1 MGVPDG
7 LDWIGRYW
15 GKARP
20 RDDQGLDWHPL
31 AYHCLDVAAAMGA
44 MLDARPAWLATVA
57 AHCKIAPEEARLRLI
72 LVAAVHDLGKFADNF
87 QQKASKIRERLQPDV
102 RLVDCN
108 RGHGDIGAELWGAIP
123 KGHKPTSL
131 TAWAFAAF
139 AHHGAPVEATDSFA
153 DAATDN
159 SARDAHAFTAA
170 MIDLIGAPDQQR
182 AEGGEWLVA
191 GLVTLAD
198 WIGSNQTWFAYAPPD
213 QPLTAYWAY
222 SQERARK
229 AVADARLVEALPS
242 SAFGLTTMLGEGVK
256 ASPLQEWAEQQTPSS
271 APQLYVIEDLTGAG
285 KSEAALILAH
295 RLIAAGAAEG
305 LFWALPTM
313 ATANGLYGRLE
324 RSYTALFSQDGH
336 PSLVLAHGARDI
348 HDGFQASIGR
358 ERDATY
364 GEKLQGEQDISA
376 EASCAAFVAEDRKKS
391 FLAEVGVGTIDQALL
406 AVLPVRHQSL
416 RLAALS
422 RRVLIIDEAHAYD
435 PYMATELEGLLRFQA
450 FNGGSTIVM
459 SATLSMKNRAKLIE
473 AYARGLGQAATSQ
486 AFPLVTH
493 VCTGVVS
500 EAPQPP
506 ARGSQRDLPVQRFE
520 TPETVINALLEKASQ
535 GACGVYVRNTV
546 ADALQAYE
554 ALKSAA
560 PKGVYVEL
568 FHARYAICD
577 RKTVENSTL
586 ARFGPNSRP
595 EDRRGRILVATQVV
609 EQSLDLDFDYMATDL
624 CPMDLIIQ
632 RAGRLHRHGHRPS
645 RPAPV
650 LWVVGPE
657 ATMEVDADWYAQPFP
672 IAKYVYP
679 DVGQL
684 WRTMTLLT
692 AKGGLNFKTGSPRD
706 FIEPVFGHDAMDIP
720 AHLMADSD
728 RAEAERTSARSLGHM
743 NLLNPKCFDRQGGAW
758 DSDVRTPTR
767 LSEDTMTLRLARWC
781 SGKLTPWYSD
791 EKADRAWRLSEI
803 SVPRRWL
810 EKPLY
815 SSNAVADEV
824 HAVQTQWPDRYEAP
838 MILVLEPTEDAETW
852 AGAWLDSGEHRVVIR
867 YSARSGL
874 ERAPRPQTTNKEGP

>member
-1 MGVPDG
+1 MGDSGG
-7 LDWIGRYW
+7 LDWIVRYW

-20 RDDQGLDWHPL
+20 RDDRGLDWHPL
-31 AYHCLDVAAAMGA
+31 AYHCLDVAAAMEA

-57 AHCKIAPEEARLRLI
+57 AHCKITPEEARLRLI

-87 QQKASKIRERLQPDV
+87 QQKAPKIRERLQPDV
-102 RLVDCN
+102 RLADCN
-108 RGHGDIGAELWGAIP
+108 SGHGDIGAALWLEFLEEGQS
-123 KGHKPTSL
+123 HLSVYV
-131 TAWAFAAF
+131 WAFAAF
-139 AHHGAPVEATDSFA
+139 AHHGTPVDLNASRS

-170 MIDLIGAPDQQR
+170 MLDLIGAPDQQR
-182 AEGGEWLVA
+182 ARGGEWLVA

-198 WIGSNQTWFAYAPPD
+198 WIGSNQTWFPYAPPD

-222 SQERARK
+222 CQERARK
-229 AVADARLVEALPS
+229 AVAAARLVEALPS
-242 SAFGLTTMLGEGVK
+242 SSFGLTNILGESAK
-256 ASPLQEWAEQQTPSS
+256 PSPLQEWAEQQTPSPT
-271 APQLYVIEDLTGAG
+271 PQLYLIEDLTGAG

-324 RSYTALFSQDGH
+324 RSYTALFSEDRH

-358 ERDATY
+358 ERDAAY
-364 GEKLQGEQDISA
+364 GEKPRDEQDISA

-450 FNGGSTIVM
+450 FNGGSAIVM

-473 AYARGLGQAATSQ
+473 AYARGLGEAATNQ

-493 VCTGVVS
+493 VCAGAVS
-500 EAPQPP
+500 EVPQSP
-506 ARGSQRDLPVQRFE
+506 ARGTQRDLPVQRFE
-520 TPETVINALLEKASQ
+520 TPEAVIDALLEKASQ

-546 ADALQAYE
+546 ADAMQAFE

-560 PKGVYVEL
+560 PEGVHVEL

-632 RAGRLHRHGHRPS
+632 RAGRLHRHGHRPP

-657 ATMEVDADWYAQPFP
+657 ATMEVDADWYALPFP

-684 WRTMTLLT
+684 WRTMNLLT
-692 AKGGLNFKTGSPRD
+692 SKGGLNLKTGSPRD
-706 FIEPVFGHDAMDIP
+706 LIEPVFSDDAIDIP
-720 AHLMADSD
+720 AALVPASSVAEGKR
-728 RAEAERTSARSLGHM
+728 RAERGLGHM
-743 NLLNPKCFDRQGGAW
+743 NLLNPTLFDRQGVVW

-767 LSEDTMTLRLARWC
+767 LGEDTITLRLARWC
-781 SGKLTPWYSD
+781 NGQLTPWYSD
-791 EKADRAWRLSEI
+791 QGADRAWRLSEI

-810 EKPLY
+810 EKPVY
-815 SSNAVADEV
+815 SSSAVADEV
-824 HAVQTQWPDRYEAP
+824 QDVQRQWPDRYEAP
-838 MILVLEPTEDAETW
+838 MVSVLEPTEDAEVW
-852 AGAWLDSGEHRVVIR
+852 SGAWLDRNDRRVLVR
-867 YSARSGL
+867 YSARFGL
-874 ERAPRPQTTNKEGP
+874 ERSSPD

>member
-1 MGVPDG
+1 MGVADG

-20 RDDQGLDWHPL
+20 RNDQGPDWHPL
-31 AYHCLDVAAAMGA
+31 AYHSLDVAAAMGA

-57 AHCKIAPEEARLRLI
+57 THCKIDPEEARLRLI
-72 LVAAVHDLGKFADNF
+72 LVAALHDLGKFADNF
-87 QQKASKIRERLQPDV
+87 QQKAPALRALLQPTAG
-102 RLVDCN
+102 LADCN
-108 RGHGDIGAELWGAIP
+108 RGHGEIGAELWQAIP
-123 KGHKPTSL
+123 KAQKVSAL
-131 TAWAFAAF
+131 SAWAFAAF
-139 AHHGAPVEATDSFA
+139 AHHGAPVEASDSFA
-153 DAATDN
+153 DAA
-159 SARDAHAFTAA
+159 SEVSVRDAHAFTAA
-170 MIDLIGAPDQQR
+170 MIDLIGAPNQQR
-182 AEGGEWLVA
+182 ARGGEWLVA

-198 WIGSNQTWFAYAPPD
+198 WIGSNQTWFPYAPPN
-213 QPLTAYWAY
+213 QALTAYWAY
-222 SQERARK
+222 SQERARV

-242 SAFGLTTMLGEGVK
+242 SSFGLTSILGESAK
-256 ASPLQEWAEQQTPSS
+256 PSPLQKWAEQQTPSS
-271 APQLYVIEDLTGAG
+271 SPQLYIIEDLTGAG
-285 KSEAALILAH
+285 KSEAAIILAH

-324 RSYTALFSQDGH
+324 RSYTALFAQGEH

-358 ERDATY
+358 ERDAAY
-364 GEKLQGEQDISA
+364 GEKPHDEQDISA

-450 FNGGSTIVM
+450 FNGGSAIVM

-473 AYARGLGQAATSQ
+473 ACARGLGEAATNQ

-493 VCTGVVS
+493 VCAGTVS
-500 EAPQPP
+500 EVPQSP
-506 ARGSQRDLPVQRFE
+506 ARGTQRDLPVQRFE
-520 TPETVINALLEKASQ
+520 TPEAVIDALLEKAGQ

-546 ADALQAYE
+546 ADAMQAYE

-560 PKGVYVEL
+560 PEGVHVEL

-595 EDRRGRILVATQVV
+595 EDRRARILVATQVV

-632 RAGRLHRHGHRPS
+632 RAGRLHRHGHRPP

-657 ATMEVDADWYAQPFP
+657 ARMDVEADWYARPFP

-692 AKGGLNFKTGSPRD
+692 AQGGLNFKTGSPRD
-706 FIEPVFGHDAMDIP
+706 FIEPVFGHQAMDIP
-720 AHLMADSD
+720 TSLMAASD
-728 RAEAERTSARSLGHM
+728 GAEVKRMTERSLGHM
-743 NLLNPKCFDRQGGAW
+743 NLLKFNRFDRQGGAW

-767 LSEDTMTLRLARWC
+767 LGEDTMTLRLARWQDGDLIPWC
-781 SGKLTPWYSD
+781 SSAEG
-791 EKADRAWRLSEI
+791 DRAWRLSEI

-810 EKPLY
+810 EKPIY
-815 SSNAVADEV
+815 PSEAAAKTVRT
-824 HAVQTQWPDRYEAP
+824 VQSQWPDRYEAP
-838 MILVLEPTEDAETW
+838 LVLVLEPSEEAEIW
-852 AGAWLDSGEHRVVIR
+852 VGAWYDRNERRVDVR
-867 YSARSGL
+867 YSARFGL
-874 ERAPRPQTTNKEGP
+874 ERG